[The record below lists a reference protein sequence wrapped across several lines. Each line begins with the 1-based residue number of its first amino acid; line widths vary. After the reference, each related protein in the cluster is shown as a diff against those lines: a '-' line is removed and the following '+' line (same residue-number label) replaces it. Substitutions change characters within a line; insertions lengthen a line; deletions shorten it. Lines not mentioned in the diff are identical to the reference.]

1 MYGRLS
7 RVFFPV
13 FAFLFAGAIVWGYQ
27 EHQEKNA
34 VLIKAENTYQ
44 RAFHDLTQRMN
55 RLHEELGRTLA
66 VSEKSDGMHRKGLIN
81 VWRLTSEAQ
90 SDISQ
95 LPLAMMPLNKA
106 EQFLARLSEFA
117 YHTAVRDLKKQPLS
131 EEEIKMLKSLYKAS
145 EEIGGELD
153 RLQNDVIRQRLRWMD
168 VEVALATEKEPYDS
182 AIIDGFRTLDR
193 KAGTY
198 PDDGWSPSVL
208 SAERRRSE
216 NDLDGMPV
224 NAEEAEAK
232 AREFLRKAGLG
243 RLAAGGMRVE
253 EYGIGTE
260 LPGFAVSAEDDNG
273 AEIRMDFTRKG
284 GRLLRYVRLR
294 EPGEPRIGLGEAQEK
309 AANFLDRTGLE
320 GMEPISADRYGRTA
334 SFVFAAVRNGVRI
347 YPDKATVRV
356 ALDDGE
362 VIGLMAADHVFA
374 PEEAKTVAARPAK
387 IGAEEARRGLNGG
400 FRLEEHHMGVIE
412 NDVHELVLC
421 HVFTGKINDS
431 TYRIFMNA
439 ETGAEESVE
448 RLPDKQEG
456 TAGG

>member
-34 VLIKAENTYQ
+34 ILIKAENTYQ

-106 EQFLARLSEFA
+106 EQFLARLSDFA
-117 YHTAVRDLKKQPLS
+117 YHTAVRDLKKQPLT
-131 EEEIKMLKSLYKAS
+131 EEEIKALKSLYQAS

-168 VEVALATEKEPYDS
+168 VEVALATEREPYDS
-182 AIIDGFRTLDR
+182 AIIDGLRTLDR
-193 KAGTY
+193 KAGSY
-198 PDDGWSPSVL
+198 PDGNWSPSVL
-208 SAERRRSE
+208 TAERKRSE
-216 NDLDGMPV
+216 NDLEGMPV
-224 NAEEAEAK
+224 TAEEAEAK

-243 RLAAGGMRVE
+243 RLAGGGMRVE
-253 EYGIGTE
+253 EYGTGTE
-260 LPGFAVSAEDDNG
+260 LPGFAVTADGGDG
-273 AEIRMDFTRKG
+273 TEIRLDFTRKG
-284 GRLLRYVRLR
+284 GHLLRYVRLR
-294 EPGEPRIGLGEAQEK
+294 EPGEPRIGMREAQE
-309 AANFLDRTGLE
+309 AAARFLERTGLD
-320 GMEPISADRYGRTA
+320 GMTPVSADRYGRVA
-334 SFVFAAVRNGVRI
+334 SFAFSAEENGVRI
-347 YPDKATVRV
+347 YPDKITVRV
-356 ALDDGE
+356 ALDNGE
-362 VIGLMAADHVFA
+362 IVGLQAADHVFA
-374 PEEAKTVAARPAK
+374 PAEAKEVAARPAR
-387 IGAEEARRGLNGG
+387 IGADEARRGLNGG

-412 NDVHELVLC
+412 NDVHEPVLC
-421 HVFTGKINDS
+421 HVFTGRINGS

-439 ETGAEESVE
+439 ETGVEESVE
-448 RLPDKQEG
+448 RLPDRQEG